1 MISLWLYLR
10 WCMRKV
16 YSTSIPFRHLME
28 LNSHYKFYEIQQFY
42 EVDDIKS
49 DIILNRAWYENL
61 VFMCRENELMVNDY
75 IERLSEI
82 ELRSER
88 SLVRGIPNSL
98 YKSLEL
104 KLVNSH
110 VFAPI
115 CWLTVKSGDR
125 LYTQD
130 EIESM
135 LSCR

>member
-61 VFMCRENELMVNDY
+61 VFMCRKNELMVNDY
-75 IERLSEI
+75 IDRLSEI

-88 SLVRGIPNSL
+88 SIVSGIPNSL

-110 VFAPI
+110 VLPFWLLQPI
-115 CWLTVKSGDR
+115 NPIS
-125 LYTQD
+125 
-130 EIESM
+130 
-135 LSCR
+135 

>member
-1 MISLWLYLR
+1 MKL
-10 WCMRKV
+10 
-16 YSTSIPFRHLME
+16 
-28 LNSHYKFYEIQQFY
+28 
-42 EVDDIKS
+42 
-49 DIILNRAWYENL
+49 ILNRIWYENL

-88 SLVRGIPNSL
+88 SIVRGIPNSL

-104 KLVNSH
+104 KLVSSY
-110 VFAPI
+110 VLAPI